1 MLSIIVVLKVW
12 CVYGV
17 CSLLPVWCVLG
28 GGGGGGIESLCV
40 CVILKG
46 KLYYY
51 GKYLQHI
58 IL

>member
-1 MLSIIVVLKVW
+1 MAFVVFSPS
-12 CVYGV
+12 GV
-17 CSLLPVWCVLG
+17 CW
-28 GGGGGGIESLCV
+28 GGGGIESLCV